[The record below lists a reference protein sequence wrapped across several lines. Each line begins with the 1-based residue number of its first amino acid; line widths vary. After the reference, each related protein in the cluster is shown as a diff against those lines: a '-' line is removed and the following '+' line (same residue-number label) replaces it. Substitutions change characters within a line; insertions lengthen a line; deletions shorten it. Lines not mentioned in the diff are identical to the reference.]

1 MQEQST
7 ASILK
12 KQINDN
18 WHLVR
23 GTENAIERKLSL
35 WLSPSNANEIMEQ
48 IRSLEM
54 LMLELGVNYEKCG
67 CGKSARN
74 NLYRTREE
82 RAREV

>member
-1 MQEQST
+1 MKSENQQST

-67 CGKSARN
+67 CSDRIKLIIWNRME
-74 NLYRTREE
+74 RE
-82 RAREV
+82 

>member
-1 MQEQST
+1 MIQEQST

-35 WLSPSNANEIMEQ
+35 WLSSSNANEIMEQ
-48 IRSLEM
+48 IRSLEIM
-54 LMLELGVNYEKCG
+54 ALELGVNYEKCG
-67 CGKSARN
+67 CSDKIKQRILN
-74 NLYRTREE
+74 EMERE
-82 RAREV
+82 

>member
-1 MQEQST
+1 MKQEQST

-23 GTENAIERKLSL
+23 GTENVIERKLSL

-48 IRSLEM
+48 IQSLEIM
-54 LMLELGVNYEKCG
+54 ALELGVNYEKCG
-67 CGKSARN
+67 CSDRIKQIIWQQME
-74 NLYRTREE
+74 RE
-82 RAREV
+82 